1 MKLSVLALDGCFDT
15 GLSAILDAFTTAN
28 ELAEMQQP
36 GAGPRFDISVIGV
49 RREVRTGLGM
59 RVPVK
64 PSSAMGNPDWVVLP
78 AIATKM
84 PEQLLPALERRDVK
98 DALALLRDAHAGGAR
113 IAAAC
118 IGTFVLAE
126 SGLLD
131 GHEATTS
138 WWLAPL
144 FRQRYPQIQLDSARM
159 MVPSGDFT
167 TAGAAMGHLDLA
179 LWLLGQASPALAAVV
194 VRYLLVD
201 ARPSQAPYMIPDHLA
216 RADPLVERFERWA
229 RERLAEGFSL
239 DAAAD
244 ALATST
250 RTLQRRIEAVLGKS
264 PLSYFQDLRV
274 ERAVHLLRTSH
285 LSIDAIAA
293 QVGYEDGAT
302 LRTLLR
308 RRLGKGV
315 RELRMGAVRS
325 GPAALRPP
333 ACPDSSE
340 PAPRRRSSA
349 AGRRPGKAAR
359 R

>member
-1 MKLSVLALDGCFDT
+1 MKLTVLALDGCFDT

-28 ELAEMQQP
+28 ELADLQHP
-36 GAGPRFDISVIGV
+36 GDGPRFDINVIGM

-64 PSSAMGNPDWVVLP
+64 PLSAMGTPDWLVVP

-84 PEQLLPALERRDVK
+84 PEQLLPALARRDVR
-98 DALALLRDAHAGGAR
+98 DALALLRQSHADGVK

-131 GHEATTS
+131 GQEATTS

-144 FRQRYPQIQLDSARM
+144 FRQRYPRVRLDSARM
-159 MVPSGDFT
+159 MVPSGSFT

-216 RADPLVERFERWA
+216 RADPLAERFERWA
-229 RERLAEGFSL
+229 RDRLAEGFSL

-274 ERAVHLLRTSH
+274 ERAVHLLRTSR
-285 LSIDAIAA
+285 LNIEAIAA
-293 QVGYEDGAT
+293 EVGYADGAT

-308 RRLGKGV
+308 RRLGRGV
-315 RELRMGAVRS
+315 RELRG
-325 GPAALRPP
+325 G
-333 ACPDSSE
+333 
-340 PAPRRRSSA
+340 
-349 AGRRPGKAAR
+349 
-359 R
+359 

>member
-1 MKLSVLALDGCFDT
+1 MKLTVLALDGCFDT
-15 GLSAILDAFTTAN
+15 GLAAILDAFTTAN
-28 ELAEMQQP
+28 ELAQIQQP
-36 GAGPRFDISVIGV
+36 GASAPFEISVIGM
-49 RREVRTGLGM
+49 RREVRTGLGL

-64 PSSAMGNPDWVVLP
+64 PAGAMGKPDWLIVP
-78 AIATKM
+78 AIAAKM
-84 PEQLLPALERRDVK
+84 PEQLLPALARRDVK
-98 DALALLRDAHAGGAR
+98 DALALLRQSHADGVK

-131 GHEATTS
+131 GQEATTS

-144 FRQRYPQIQLDSARM
+144 FRQRYPEVRLDSARM
-159 MVPSGDFT
+159 MVPSGSFT

-179 LWLLGQASPALAAVV
+179 LWLLNQASPALASVV

-229 RERLAEGFSL
+229 RGRLAEGFSL

-244 ALATST
+244 SLATST

-285 LSIDAIAA
+285 LNIEAIAA
-293 QVGYEDGAT
+293 QVGYADGAT

-308 RRLGKGV
+308 RRMGRGV
-315 RELRMGAVRS
+315 RELR
-325 GPAALRPP
+325 
-333 ACPDSSE
+333 
-340 PAPRRRSSA
+340 
-349 AGRRPGKAAR
+349 AG
-359 R
+359 

>member
-1 MKLSVLALDGCFDT
+1 MKISVLALDGCFDT

-28 ELAEMQQP
+28 ELAALQQP
-36 GAGPRFDISVIGV
+36 GENPQFDIDVIGM

-64 PSSAMGNPDWVVLP
+64 PVSAMGNPDWVVLP

-98 DALALLRDAHAGGAR
+98 DALTLLRDSHAGGAR

-144 FRQRYPQIQLDSARM
+144 FRQRYPEIRLDSARM
-159 MVPSGDFT
+159 MVPSGPFT

-229 RERLAEGFSL
+229 RERLAQGFSL
-239 DAAAD
+239 ADAAD
-244 ALATST
+244 ALATSS

-274 ERAVHLLRTSH
+274 ERAVHLLRTSR
-285 LSIDAIAA
+285 LNVDAIAA
-293 QVGYEDGAT
+293 AVGYEDGAT

-308 RRLGKGV
+308 RKLGRRVK
-315 RELRMGAVRS
+315 ELRGSCPRS
-325 GPAALRPP
+325 
-333 ACPDSSE
+333 
-340 PAPRRRSSA
+340 
-349 AGRRPGKAAR
+349 
-359 R
+359 

>member
-1 MKLSVLALDGCFDT
+1 MRLTVLALDGVFDT
-15 GLSAILDAFTTAN
+15 GLSAVLDAFATAN
-28 ELAEMQQP
+28 ELAAVEQP
-36 GAGPRFDISVIGV
+36 GAGPRFEIDLIGM
-49 RREVRTGLGM
+49 RREVRTALGM

-64 PSSAMGNPDWVVLP
+64 PVSAMGRPDWLVVP
-78 AIATKM
+78 APGTKM
-84 PEQLLPALERRDVK
+84 PEQLVAALARRDVS
-98 DALALLRDAHAGGAR
+98 DAMALLRRSHAGGVK

-126 SGLLD
+126 SGLMD
-131 GHEATTS
+131 GQEATTT

-144 FRQRYPQIQLDSARM
+144 FRQRYPNVRLDSTRM
-159 MVPSGDFT
+159 LVPSGDFA

-179 LWLLGQASPALAAVV
+179 LWLLTQASPDLASVV
-194 VRYLLVD
+194 ARYLLVD

-229 RERLAEGFSL
+229 RGRLAEGFSL

-274 ERAVHLLRTSH
+274 EHALHLLRTSR
-285 LSIDAIAA
+285 LDIEAIAA
-293 QVGYEDGAT
+293 EVGYVDGAT

-308 RRLGKGV
+308 RRLGRSV
-315 RELRMGAVRS
+315 RELRGARVT
-325 GPAALRPP
+325 
-333 ACPDSSE
+333 DI
-340 PAPRRRSSA
+340 
-349 AGRRPGKAAR
+349 
-359 R
+359 

>member
-28 ELAEMQQP
+28 ELAQLQQP
-36 GAGPRFDISVIGV
+36 GAGPQFDINVIGL

-59 RVPVK
+59 RVPAK
-64 PSSAMGNPDWVVLP
+64 PVSAMGDPDWVVVP

-84 PEQLLPALERRDVK
+84 PEQLLPALERRDVR
-98 DALALLRDAHAGGAR
+98 DALALLRESHASGAR

-144 FRQRYPQIQLDSARM
+144 FRQRYPQVQLDSARM
-159 MVPSGDFT
+159 MVPSGSFT

-194 VRYLLVD
+194 ARYLLVD
-201 ARPSQAPYMIPDHLA
+201 ARPSQASYMIPDHLA

-229 RERLAEGFSL
+229 RERLAQGFSL
-239 DAAAD
+239 DAAAR

-285 LSIDAIAA
+285 LNIDAIAA
-293 QVGYEDGAT
+293 EVGYEDGAT

-308 RRLGKGV
+308 RRLGRGV
-315 RELRMGAVRS
+315 KELRVG
-325 GPAALRPP
+325 
-333 ACPDSSE
+333 
-340 PAPRRRSSA
+340 
-349 AGRRPGKAAR
+349 
-359 R
+359 